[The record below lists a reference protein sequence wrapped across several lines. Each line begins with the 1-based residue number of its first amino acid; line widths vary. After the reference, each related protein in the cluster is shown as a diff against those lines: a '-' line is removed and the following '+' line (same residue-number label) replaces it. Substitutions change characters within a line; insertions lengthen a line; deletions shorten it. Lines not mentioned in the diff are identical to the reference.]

1 MSTIH
6 RFIEAQQGQNSSAS
20 FEQAYNEL
28 KAGGKQSHWIWYVF
42 PQLKQLGFSSTAQY
56 FGIVDFNEACAY
68 LQNGELFQNYLKVTQ
83 LVEQQLKSKIPV
95 LTLMNGEIDT
105 QKLVS
110 SLTLFRAAASFLLH
124 QGDTSQD
131 FAALVKCCDQILA
144 ETSKQGYFPCTRT
157 LEALTS
163 KK

>member
-68 LQNGELFQNYLKVTQ
+68 LQKRGAF
-83 LVEQQLKSKIPV
+83 SKLSQSHPI
-95 LTLMNGEIDT
+95 
-105 QKLVS
+105 S
-110 SLTLFRAAASFLLH
+110 RA
-124 QGDTSQD
+124 TTKKQD
-131 FAALVKCCDQILA
+131 SCFDPY
-144 ETSKQGYFPCTRT
+144 EWRN
-157 LEALTS
+157 
-163 KK
+163 